1 MAVGIYKQGQGY
13 WVRVLTAA
21 FAGGLVLA
29 GAAWAYRQAESIR
42 LPTPTQRLS
51 LSAVRGEAPAS
62 GAVVRFSR
70 VTGSEVV
77 PTGSAAVSSF
87 TPESAGGAVL
97 VVESVTLGDLEGTLV
112 GSGWVV
118 SGPDQSPT
126 PLRAEVVSSVAVPI
140 FDPIYLQAGL
150 AGAILLMGSAVVYY
164 VVGMRRSAVDFLIA
178 TDGEMKKVNWSTR
191 REVRGSTVVVVVACV
206 LLALFIF
213 TFDYGFGTFFR
224 LIGVLQ

>member
-29 GAAWAYRQAESIR
+29 AAAWAYRQAQSIN
-42 LPTPTQRLS
+42 LPTPTHRVTLA
-51 LSAVRGEAPAS
+51 AVRGEAPAP
-62 GAVVRFSR
+62 GTAVRFTR

-87 TPESAGGAVL
+87 TPAASGGAVM
-97 VVESVTLGDLEGTLV
+97 VVESVTLGELEGTLIGV
-112 GSGWVV
+112 GWVV
-118 SGPDQSPT
+118 NGPEQSPA
-126 PLRAEVVSSVAVPI
+126 PLRAEVVSTVAVPI

-150 AGAILLMGSAVVYY
+150 AGVILLVGSAGVYY

-206 LLALFIF
+206 LLAVFIF
-213 TFDYGFGTFFR
+213 AFDYGFGTFFR